1 MAGGDV
7 LPHVYRITKC
17 DPADRDQHGHYIGA
31 EAEISDHGPVEAA
44 YLMAVAAFAEDTG
57 IGQLAIREPEISG
70 FAHFGPEPHGRGP
83 RTGGP
88 LPTRPR
94 RIPRR
99 RAGADRSRPGT
110 RPGHA
115 ARQRCMVPPGGR
127 RKILGACRV
136 GPAPVR
142 RQQCGRAAALARTRA
157 LGLFPERMDASP
169 YDFVLDQQHVQR
181 PADADFW
188 ARLRWV
194 VSSYRATFLEE
205 TYVRNAS
212 RWHRLTY
219 ENIETV
225 RAQLAPRT
233 QLAVWPDLLTE
244 VDEAVAALPDEGT
257 VEILW
262 EDANGRI
269 SRHDRRRDPVRG
281 SDPSHHR
288 CAGRRRRTHHR

>member
-1 MAGGDV
+1 M
-7 LPHVYRITKC
+7 LPHVYRITKY

-70 FAHFGPEPHGRGP
+70 FAHFIPEPAVESHGLAGLFP
-83 RTGGP
+83 HDLAGFQDGAQVP
-88 LPTRPR
+88 IEAGLELV
-94 RIPRR
+94 
-99 RAGADRSRPGT
+99 RAMLRDNGAWCRLEVEGRFSVHVGWDQYLYVGSSRP
-110 RPGHA
+110 
-115 ARQRCMVPPGGR
+115 CE
-127 RKILGACRV
+127 
-136 GPAPVR
+136 
-142 RQQCGRAAALARTRA
+142 AALARTRA

-212 RWHRLTY
+212 RWHR
-219 ENIETV
+219 
-225 RAQLAPRT
+225 
-233 QLAVWPDLLTE
+233 
-244 VDEAVAALPDEGT
+244 
-257 VEILW
+257 
-262 EDANGRI
+262 
-269 SRHDRRRDPVRG
+269 
-281 SDPSHHR
+281 HHR
-288 CAGRRRRTHHR
+288 